1 MKIVA
6 IIDKFGTFND
16 IHKGGYHDYDHGDH
30 SDASGG
36 GHCDGD
42 AGDDVGDEDTL
53 MIGMRSRA
61 RTAARPMTIIILIV
75 TLSFYPLKPRLPR
88 VLVFVA
94 CQPLE
99 RSSRWTVV
107 EASWGKAGP
116 CCCHAT
122 NFALPLIPALVLT
135 NFVTIFSTCTVCTS
149 TCTTLKK
156 GLKLPP
162 NNATNHGFWS

>member
-6 IIDKFGTFND
+6 MINKFGTFND
-16 IHKGGYHDYDHGDH
+16 IHKGGYRDYDHGDH
-30 SDASGG
+30 GDASGG

-42 AGDDVGDEDTL
+42 TGNDVCDQDTL

-75 TLSFYPLKPRLPR
+75 ALCPLKPRFPR

-99 RSSRWTVV
+99 RSSRWTM
-107 EASWGKAGP
+107 EASWGKAGALLP
-116 CCCHAT
+116 CHQFCLATNTGTSFT
-122 NFALPLIPALVLT
+122 NFA
-135 NFVTIFSTCTVCTS
+135 TS
-149 TCTTLKK
+149 FPT
-156 GLKLPP
+156 
-162 NNATNHGFWS
+162 

>member
-42 AGDDVGDEDTL
+42 AGDDGGDGDTL

-75 TLSFYPLKPRLPR
+75 ALSFYPIKPRFPR

-99 RSSRWTVV
+99 RTSRWTSGGLLG
-107 EASWGKAGP
+107 ESRCLPAAMPPILPATNAGTSF
-116 CCCHAT
+116 T
-122 NFALPLIPALVLT
+122 NFA
-135 NFVTIFSTCTVCTS
+135 NSSSTCTIFTS

-162 NNATNHGFWS
+162 NNATNYGFWS

>member
-75 TLSFYPLKPRLPR
+75 ALSFYPLKPRLPR

-99 RSSRWTVV
+99 RSSRCTGGLLG
-107 EASWGKAGP
+107 ESRPLLLP
-116 CCCHAT
+116 CHQFCLAT
-122 NFALPLIPALVLT
+122 NT
-135 NFVTIFSTCTVCTS
+135 GTS
-149 TCTTLKK
+149 FNQFC
-156 GLKLPP
+156 
-162 NNATNHGFWS
+162 HHFFYMYCMYFYMYYS

>member
-6 IIDKFGTFND
+6 MINKFGTFND
-16 IHKGGYHDYDHGDH
+16 IHKGGYRDYDHGDH
-30 SDASGG
+30 GDASGG

-42 AGDDVGDEDTL
+42 TGNDVCDQDTL

-75 TLSFYPLKPRLPR
+75 ALCPLKPRFPR

-99 RSSRWTVV
+99 RSSRWT
-107 EASWGKAGP
+107 WRPLGGKQAP
-116 CCCHAT
+116 CCHAT
-122 NFALPLIPALVLT
+122 NFALPLIPALVLP
-135 NFVTIFSTCTVCTS
+135 I
-149 TCTTLKK
+149 
-156 GLKLPP
+156 LPP
-162 NNATNHGFWS
+162 VFLHDVLLFRRA